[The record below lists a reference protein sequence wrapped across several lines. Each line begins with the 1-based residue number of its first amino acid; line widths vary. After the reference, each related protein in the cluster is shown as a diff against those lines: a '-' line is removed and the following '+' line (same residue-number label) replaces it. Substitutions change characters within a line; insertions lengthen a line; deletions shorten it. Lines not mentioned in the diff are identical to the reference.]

1 MGDSYFV
8 ASTAQW
14 ILGQR
19 YSSAAAGGDGGEC
32 SGLMRY

>member
-14 ILGQR
+14 TLGQR
-19 YSSAAAGGDGGEC
+19 YSSAAAGGDG
-32 SGLMRY
+32 R